1 MVSAGYHNVGEEWA
15 QKLTFRRD
23 RITRDTTVTVVLF
36 DDSVD
41 QLTDASDV
49 SDITTQPTTG
59 NYAPVTF
66 QLDST
71 DITVSDQNNDD
82 TRAEASVTFDL
93 NNTSDNVDSAGLI
106 VDFQSDIVN
115 TESGQNPHLIYTAPL
130 DNAPVDTSTFS
141 AIEVNP
147 QLDLD

>member
-1 MVSAGYHNVGEEWA
+1 MVSSGYHDVGEEWS

-41 QLTDASDV
+41 QLSDASDV

-59 NYAPVTF
+59 NYSPVTF
-66 QLDST
+66 QLDGA
-71 DITVSDQNNDD
+71 DIAVSEQNNDI
-82 TRAEASVTFDL
+82 RVEASVVFDL
-93 NNTSDNVDSAGLI
+93 VNVTDSVDSTGLI

-115 TESGQNPHLIYTAPL
+115 AETSQNPHLIYTAPL
-130 DNAPVDTSTFS
+130 DDAPFDTSTFT

-147 QLDLD
+147 RLDLN